1 MAWIRT
7 LLVGL
12 VLLVLTPPYAALVVI
27 CAALRVKD
35 KPGGVY
41 DWIAH
46 TWARAVI
53 VAAGIRIKIK
63 GADRLRESA
72 NAPRIFASNHV
83 SWFDV
88 FVLASVV
95 PRFSFVAKAE
105 LLKIPIFGPGALA
118 VGTVPIDRNNRKSA
132 FASYEEAAA
141 RIAGG
146 RSVIVF
152 PEGTRG
158 KAYPLRPF
166 KKGPFV
172 LAIASRA
179 PVVPTVVY
187 GTLPIFPRDSYRLH
201 RGGGIVEVEFLEPVP
216 TAGLDYEA
224 RDALSQTVHDRM
236 EEALATH
243 GVEAMSTA
251 PGRELG
257 AAELYPTD

>member
-7 LLVGL
+7 LLVVI
-12 VLLVLTPPYAALVVI
+12 VLLILTPPYAALVCI
-27 CAALRVKD
+27 LAALHVRD
-35 KPGGVY
+35 KPGGIY
-41 DWIAH
+41 DFIAH
-46 TWARAVI
+46 TWARAVL
-53 VAAGIRIKIK
+53 VAAGVRIRIK
-63 GADRLRESA
+63 GAERLKESIDV
-72 NAPRIFASNHV
+72 PRIFATNHV

-88 FVLASVV
+88 FVLASIV
-95 PRFSFVAKAE
+95 PRFAFVAKSE

-132 FASYEEAAA
+132 FASYEEAAT

-158 KAYPLRPF
+158 TAYPIRPF

-179 PVVPTVVY
+179 SVVPTVLY

-201 RGGGIVEVEFLEPVP
+201 RGGGLVEVEFLDPIP
-216 TAGLDYEA
+216 TEGLDYEA
-224 RDALSQTVHDRM
+224 RDALSRTVHDRM
-236 EEALATH
+236 QDAMAAH
-243 GVEAMSTA
+243 GVEPLSAAA
-251 PGRELG
+251 PQVMT
-257 AAELYPTD
+257 PDD

>member
-1 MAWIRT
+1 MAWLRT
-7 LLVGL
+7 LFVAL
-12 VLLVLTPPYAALVVI
+12 VLVVLTPPYAAAVVI
-27 CAALRVKD
+27 CAALGVQD
-35 KPGGVY
+35 KRGGIY
-41 DWIAH
+41 DWIAR
-46 TWARAVI
+46 TWTGAVI
-53 VAAGIRIKIK
+53 FASGVKVRIK
-63 GADRLRESA
+63 GVERLTESVTC
-72 NAPRIFASNHV
+72 PRIFASNHV

-88 FVLASVV
+88 FVLGSIV
-95 PRFSFVAKAE
+95 PRFAFVAKAE
-105 LLKIPIFGPGALA
+105 LLKIPIFGPGARA

-172 LAIASRA
+172 LAIAARA
-179 PVVPTVVY
+179 SVVPTIVY

-201 RGGGIVEVEFLEPVP
+201 RGGGVVEVEFLEPVP
-216 TAGLDYEA
+216 TEGLDYEA
-224 RDALSQTVHDRM
+224 RDVLSQTVHDRM

-243 GVEAMSTA
+243 GVEPWSTS
-251 PGRELG
+251 PQVLTPE
-257 AAELYPTD
+257 D

>member
-7 LLVGL
+7 LLVAL
-12 VLLVLTPPYAALVVI
+12 VLIVLTPPFAALVVI

-35 KPGGVY
+35 KPGGIY

-46 TWARAVI
+46 NWTGAVI
-53 VAAGIRIKIK
+53 AAAGIRVRVH
-63 GADRLRESA
+63 GAERLAESTT
-72 NAPRIFASNHV
+72 APRIFASNHV

-88 FVLASVV
+88 FVLGSIV

-132 FASYEEAAA
+132 FASYEEAGA
-141 RIAGG
+141 RIKGG

-158 KAYPLRPF
+158 TSYSLRPF

-179 PVVPTVVY
+179 SVVPTVVY

-201 RGGGIVEVEFLEPVP
+201 RGGGVVDVEFLDPVP
-216 TAGLDYEA
+216 TEGLDYEA
-224 RDALSQTVHDRM
+224 RDGLSRAVHDRM
-236 EEALATH
+236 EEALARR
-243 GVEAMSTA
+243 GVEPLKSPAQVLT
-251 PGRELG
+251 P
-257 AAELYPTD
+257 DD

>member
-12 VLLVLTPPYAALVVI
+12 VLLILTPPFAALLVI
-27 CAALRVKD
+27 VAALRVAD
-35 KPGGVY
+35 KPGGIY

-46 TWARAVI
+46 TWARAI
-53 VAAGIRIKIK
+53 LAAAGVKIRIK
-63 GADRLRESA
+63 GAERLSESA

-88 FVLASVV
+88 FVLASIV

-105 LLKIPIFGPGALA
+105 LLKIPIFGPGARA

-132 FASYEEAAA
+132 FTSYEEAAEH
-141 RIAGG
+141 IAGG

-158 KAYPLRPF
+158 KAYPLRAF

-201 RGGGIVEVEFLEPVP
+201 QGGGVVEVEFLEPVP

-224 RDALSQTVHDRM
+224 RDMLSRTIHDRM
-236 EEALATH
+236 AEALATH
-243 GVEAMSTA
+243 GVEPLAADA
-251 PGRELG
+251 PKVLT
-257 AAELYPTD
+257 PDD

>member
-7 LLVGL
+7 LLIGL
-12 VLLVLTPPYAALVVI
+12 VLLILTPPFAALLVI
-27 CAALRVKD
+27 AAALRVKD
-35 KPGGVY
+35 KPGGIY

-46 TWARAVI
+46 NWARSVL
-53 VAAGIRIKIK
+53 VAAGVRIRIK
-63 GADRLRESA
+63 GAERLRESA
-72 NAPRIFASNHV
+72 DAPRVFASNHV

-88 FVLASVV
+88 FVLASIV
-95 PRFSFVAKAE
+95 PRFAFVAKAE

-118 VGTVPIDRNNRKSA
+118 AGTVPIDRNNRKSA

-158 KAYPLRPF
+158 KAYSLRPF

-179 PVVPTVVY
+179 PVVPTIVY

-201 RGGGIVEVEFLEPVP
+201 KGGGVVEVEFLEPVP

-224 RDALSQTVHDRM
+224 RDALSRAVHDRM
-236 EEALATH
+236 EVALATY
-243 GVEAMSTA
+243 GVEPLSAVA
-251 PGRELG
+251 PRVLT
-257 AAELYPTD
+257 PDD

>member
-1 MAWIRT
+1 MAWLRT
-7 LLVGL
+7 LLIGL
-12 VLLVLTPPYAALVVI
+12 ILLVLTPPYAAIVVI

-35 KPGGVY
+35 KPGGIY

-46 TWARAVI
+46 TWARAVLFG
-53 VAAGIRIKIK
+53 AGVKIRIK
-63 GADRLRESA
+63 GLERLNESRT
-72 NAPRIFASNHV
+72 APRIFASNHV

-88 FVLASVV
+88 FVLASIV

-132 FASYEEAAA
+132 FASYEEAAE

-201 RGGGIVEVEFLEPVP
+201 QAGGVVEVEFLEPVP
-216 TAGLDYEA
+216 TEGLDYEA
-224 RDALSQTVHDRM
+224 RDALSRAVHDRM

-243 GVEAMSTA
+243 GVEPMSALPQVLT
-251 PGRELG
+251 PE
-257 AAELYPTD
+257 D